1 MPILDVISYILCENT
16 LWEHYRF
23 SKERY
28 FAKIFPSTSMEC
40 NVIVL
45 ELFSSKIL
53 RSHVR
58 NKTPSP
64 LGKIGPKVGFSE
76 TMS

>member
-1 MPILDVISYILCENT
+1 MVILDVISYILSENT
-16 LWEHYRF
+16 LWGHYRF

-28 FAKIFPSTSMEC
+28 FAKIFPSTSMESTI
-40 NVIVL
+40 IVL
-45 ELFSSKIL
+45 ELFSSKIIT
-53 RSHVR
+53 SYVR

-64 LGKIGPKVGFSE
+64 LGKIGPKVGLSE